1 MHKIDI
7 PEEILA
13 RPRAR
18 RGRVEVFDSLD
29 PARTALVVID
39 MQTYF
44 LEPGGFL
51 EVPYWA
57 HPTRRSSMCCK
68 TGKTGRRHGAPCN
81 GSPKPCKP
89 SRDIV
94 GSINRLAAALRR
106 GDGKVYWT
114 QHSFVPEWT
123 AWYGTLASGE
133 FAERMINDSAPD
145 SPGYPIH
152 PDMDVQPADVAL
164 HKTRYSA
171 MLPDGCDLDAHLKQA
186 GVDTVIVTGTLTN
199 VCCESTARDAMMM
212 NYKVVFVSDA
222 NATRT
227 DEEHNATLRAI
238 IQVIGDVRTTDE
250 VVGLLE
256 ARTAN
261 TQAAE

>member
-51 EVPYWA
+51 EVPY
-57 HPTRRSSMCCK
+57 
-68 TGKTGRRHGAPCN
+68 
-81 GSPKPCKP
+81 

-106 GDGKVYWT
+106 GGGKVYWT

>member
-13 RPRAR
+13 KPRAR
-18 RGRVEVFDSLD
+18 RGRVDVFDSLD

-51 EVPYWA
+51 EVPY
-57 HPTRRSSMCCK
+57 
-68 TGKTGRRHGAPCN
+68 
-81 GSPKPCKP
+81 

-94 GSINRLAAALRR
+94 DNINRLAAALRQ
-106 GDGKVYWT
+106 GGGKVYWT
-114 QHSFVPEWT
+114 QHSFIPEWT
-123 AWYGTLASGE
+123 AWYGVMASGE
-133 FAERMINDSAPD
+133 FAERMITESAPD

-152 PDMDVQPADVAL
+152 ADMDVQPADVAL

-171 MLPDGCDLDAHLKQA
+171 MLPDGCDLDAHLKKT

-212 NYKVVFVSDA
+212 NYKVVFVADS

-227 DEEHNATLRAI
+227 DEEHNATLKAV
-238 IQVIGDVRTTDE
+238 IQVIGDVRTTDD
-250 VVGLLE
+250 VVGLLDVGMGG
-256 ARTAN
+256 A
-261 TQAAE
+261 QAAE

>member
-51 EVPYWA
+51 EVPY
-57 HPTRRSSMCCK
+57 
-68 TGKTGRRHGAPCN
+68 
-81 GSPKPCKP
+81 

-106 GDGKVYWT
+106 GGGKVYWT

-145 SPGYPIH
+145 SPGYSIH

-238 IQVIGDVRTTDE
+238 IQVIGDVRTTDD

>member
-7 PEEILA
+7 PEAILA

-18 RGRVEVFDSLD
+18 RGRVEVFDTLD

-39 MQTYF
+39 MQSYF

-51 EVPYWA
+51 EVPYL
-57 HPTRRSSMCCK
+57 
-68 TGKTGRRHGAPCN
+68 
-81 GSPKPCKP
+81 
-89 SRDIV
+89 RDIV
-94 GSINRLAAALRR
+94 GNINRLAATLRR
-106 GDGKVYWT
+106 GGGKVYWT

-133 FAERMINDSAPD
+133 FAERMVAESAPG

-152 PDMDVQPADVAL
+152 PDLDVQPADVAL

-171 MLPDGCDLDAHLKQA
+171 MLPDGCDLDAHLRRT

-212 NYKVVFVSDA
+212 NYKVVFVADA

-227 DEEHNATLRAI
+227 DEDHNATLRAI
-238 IQVIGDVRTTDE
+238 IQVIGDVRSTDE

-256 ARTAN
+256 VGMGSSGGVI
-261 TQAAE
+261 AAAV